1 MDEKK
6 KRGARSMAM
15 LILLACLSAAGAIEF
30 GIITF
35 LQIQNPNPIIIATN
49 SRNGQPFYMSEDASL
64 STDPCMFV
72 TVQTTGSCT
81 MGFNWTGGNGTVA
94 KVELTDMNGVMQAD
108 LTNGANYTWSAA
120 SGTMYAIRVTR
131 LIDNSLPGN
140 LTWSDIYHT

>member
-6 KRGARSMAM
+6 KRFMRSLAVAM
-15 LILLACLSAAGAIEF
+15 FLAGLTIAGAIEF

-49 SRNGQPFYMSEDASL
+49 SRNGQPFYMCENASL
-64 STDPCMFV
+64 STVPCMFV

-81 MGFNWTGGNGTVA
+81 MGFNFTGGNGTVA

-131 LIDNSLPGN
+131 LIDNSIPGN
-140 LTWSDIYHT
+140 LTWSDCVHN